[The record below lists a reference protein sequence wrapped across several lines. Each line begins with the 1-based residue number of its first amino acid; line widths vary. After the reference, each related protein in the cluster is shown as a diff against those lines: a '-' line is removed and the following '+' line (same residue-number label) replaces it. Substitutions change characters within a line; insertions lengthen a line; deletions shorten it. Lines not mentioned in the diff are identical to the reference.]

1 MFTLKMMKLEYSKD
15 DTIPVYK
22 MALEKVC
29 VLLYIKK
36 IMVLTYSHSLTYY
49 IINKSLHLIVIPKK
63 RGAEVGGQCL

>member
-1 MFTLKMMKLEYSKD
+1 MMKLEYSKD

-36 IMVLTYSHSLTYY
+36 
-49 IINKSLHLIVIPKK
+49 
-63 RGAEVGGQCL
+63 